1 MRKLRHIR
9 RSLSGQTS
17 GSSVPSG
24 SMDSYISTTSD
35 DTTPTEL
42 DDAERLKSIMAGTES
57 PEDLSGIDDDLP
69 LDRQDAPGVRATLRE
84 SLRKLKL
91 ETDVH
96 HHSRHT
102 HHPES
107 THRHVHH
114 LHHLKHHLRRSG
126 DLIRGRDSVG
136 QERSE
141 DKREARDQERGM
153 ITDSPISVDP
163 VRMREARNLVSEP
176 NEHRSNAGKEV
187 DEVESP
193 KSIDSPVLA
202 NSPEQVDSPT
212 LANSPEPVDSPQ
224 LMDSPELVGSP
235 ELVKSPKSTKEPG
248 LTDSPTEE
256 PTIMDSPT
264 DL

>member
-1 MRKLRHIR
+1 VSLYPCLADCRMRKLRHIR
-9 RSLSGQTS
+9 RTLSGHTS

-69 LDRQDAPGVRATLRE
+69 LDRQDTPGVRATLRE

-114 LHHLKHHLRRSG
+114 IHHLKHHLRRSG
-126 DLIRGRDSVG
+126 DLIKGRDSQG
-136 QERSE
+136 EEGSQDRR
-141 DKREARDQERGM
+141 KM
-153 ITDSPISVDP
+153 MDSPISDDP
-163 VRMREARNLVSEP
+163 VRMRAMRSAVNQT
-176 NEHRSNAGKEV
+176 NEQER
-187 DEVESP
+187 EVESP

-202 NSPEQVDSPT
+202 NSQEPVDSPT
-212 LANSPEPVDSPQ
+212 LANSPEPVDSPE
-224 LMDSPELVGSP
+224 LMDSPELV
-235 ELVKSPKSTKEPG
+235 ESPKSTKQPE
-248 LTDSPTEE
+248 LTESPVSEE